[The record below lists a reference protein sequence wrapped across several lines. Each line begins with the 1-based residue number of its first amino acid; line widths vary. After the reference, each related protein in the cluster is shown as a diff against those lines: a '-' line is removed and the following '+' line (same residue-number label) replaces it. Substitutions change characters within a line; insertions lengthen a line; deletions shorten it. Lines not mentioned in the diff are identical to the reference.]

1 MKKLLLIALLI
12 VGCEDNSTESSY
24 EDIIGNWV
32 GSEINNED
40 LSINM
45 NFSNTSLFYFSYI
58 NQDTLEAMEA
68 DYFVNQNYFPKQID
82 VLVKSSYINQELQ
95 NSYTG
100 LTSLGIYQI
109 YSDTLTFAAS
119 EPGIIKRPINFEQGR
134 NEDNDYYARVF
145 KLIRIESNSTP

>member
-12 VGCEDNSTESSY
+12 VGCGNNPTESSY

-32 GSEINNED
+32 GTEINNEE

-45 NFSNTSLFYFSYI
+45 NFSSTSLFYFSYI
-58 NQDTLEAMEA
+58 NQDTLETMEA
-68 DYFVNQNYFPKQID
+68 DYFINQNIFPKQID
-82 VLVKSSYINQELQ
+82 VFVKSSYINQELQ
-95 NSYTG
+95 NSYIG

-109 YSDTLTFAAS
+109 YLDTLTFAAS
-119 EPGIIKRPINFEQGR
+119 EPGTIKRPINFEQGH

-145 KLIRIESNSTP
+145 KLFKAESNSDQ